1 MNTAVQPEPSAPA
14 VDDISPVRS
23 LVLLFTRPTYLFS
36 QVAALTRG
44 RMYLFLAYCSGV
56 AAAID
61 RLDQNMM
68 RTDLTGRPTVAAVTG
83 SWLNLWLFLLAVG
96 LIYAAVVWWVAGWWY
111 RVRLGWSGAES
122 PDPFTTRVVYMYQ
135 DFIQSAPAILIV
147 VVYTLVF
154 TNYEEAWAA
163 EEAWSALIL
172 VFVVWS
178 CVTSYKAVS
187 AAFSVQKWKARFWFL
202 ILPLLFYLVVIVG
215 VGALYAMQ
223 EEL

>member
-1 MNTAVQPEPSAPA
+1 MNTAVQPEPGAPA
-14 VDDISPVRS
+14 VADIPPLRS
-23 LVLLFTRPTYLFS
+23 LVLLFTHPTYLFS

-44 RMYLFLAYCSGV
+44 RMYLLLAYCSGV

-68 RTDLTGRPTVAAVTG
+68 RADLTGRSSVTALID
-83 SWLNLWLFLLAVG
+83 SWPKLWLFLLAVG
-96 LIYAAVVWWVAGWWY
+96 LLYAAVVWWLMGWWY
-111 RVRLGWSGAES
+111 GVRLGWSGAES
-122 PDPFTTRVVYMYQ
+122 PDPFTTRVVYVHQ

-147 VVYTLVF
+147 IAYTF
-154 TNYEEAWAA
+154 AFANYEEAWAS

-178 CVTSYKAVS
+178 CVTSYKAVC

-202 ILPLLFYLVVIVG
+202 ILPLVFYFIVIVG
-215 VGALYAMQ
+215 IGAFYAMQ
-223 EEL
+223 EEP